1 MVVPTAFMLLC
12 CAAIST
18 TNDPYQYI
26 LTPNLGYAQT
36 ALPIVVALVAVAAP
50 VLVAREVAGHG
61 GSPEGAVVGVEVV
74 VLMAAAALASWL
86 GVRVAARTAVKP

>member
-36 ALPIVVALVAVAAP
+36 VLPIVVALAAVAAP
-50 VLVAREVAGHG
+50 VLVAREVARHG
-61 GSPEGAVVGVEVV
+61 GSPEGLLSGWRLLFSDGGGCPGGWAHG
-74 VLMAAAALASWL
+74 WQR
-86 GVRVAARTAVKP
+86 GRR